1 MDSCPEID
9 RILNA
14 SRMRSHLNTLM
25 LNGNI
30 SSTCHYKKTAYII
43 SNTCSFDA
51 VIVGIVVA
59 YNDYP
64 TYKTI
69 LDHTNNDF
77 LMMGN
82 MIALYGRSK
91 DIYIARL
98 KLLLTCFKVEGDIP
112 AVKYV
117 NAICNVTKII
127 YSFLNTA
134 PSSVQYINCSKNC
147 TNKKILPSPSIILKN
162 TNLSGLPDI
171 RQLLLNYVKKKSE
184 PCYNN
189 ECKGFKTTYRVLQS
203 HLFIEADYLNGNEG
217 NNKKLVDFPEHIN
230 IENTE

>member
-1 MDSCPEID
+1 MERIQVRKSRSRRKSHEKKRLTKYMGLCPERD
-9 RILNA
+9 RILNS

-30 SSTCHYKKTAYII
+30 SSTCYYKKTAYIV

-64 TYKTI
+64 THKTI

-82 MIALYGRSK
+82 MIALHGRSK

-112 AVKYV
+112 A
-117 NAICNVTKII
+117 
-127 YSFLNTA
+127 
-134 PSSVQYINCSKNC
+134 
-147 TNKKILPSPSIILKN
+147 LK
-162 TNLSGLPDI
+162 
-171 RQLLLNYVKKKSE
+171 
-184 PCYNN
+184 CYM
-189 ECKGFKTTYRVLQS
+189 
-203 HLFIEADYLNGNEG
+203 
-217 NNKKLVDFPEHIN
+217 
-230 IENTE
+230 

>member
-1 MDSCPEID
+1 
-9 RILNA
+9 
-14 SRMRSHLNTLM
+14 M

-30 SSTCHYKKTAYII
+30 SSTCHNKKTAYII
-43 SNTCSFDA
+43 SNTCYFDA

-82 MIALYGRSK
+82 MIALYGRSNN
-91 DIYIARL
+91 IARL
-98 KLLLTCFKVEGDIP
+98 KLLLTCFKVVGDNP

-127 YSFLNTA
+127 HNFLNTA

-147 TNKKILPSPSIILKN
+147 TNKKN
-162 TNLSGLPDI
+162 TAI
-171 RQLLLNYVKKKSE
+171 TI
-184 PCYNN
+184 NN
-189 ECKGFKTTYRVLQS
+189 FEEYKFKRFT
-203 HLFIEADYLNGNEG
+203 
-217 NNKKLVDFPEHIN
+217 
-230 IENTE
+230 